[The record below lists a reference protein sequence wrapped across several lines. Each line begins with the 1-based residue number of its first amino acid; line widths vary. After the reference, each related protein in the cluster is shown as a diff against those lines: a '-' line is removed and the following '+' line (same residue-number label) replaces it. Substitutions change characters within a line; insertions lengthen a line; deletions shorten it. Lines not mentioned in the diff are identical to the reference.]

1 MSMRWPC
8 WSIVSN
14 FRSLC
19 VDWRSMPSAKLRRIV
34 PSRSLERF
42 LGRWLVAIPVA
53 LAPAWLSA
61 ELFRLPAEKVCA
73 EVDAFAQEQV
83 ASATAKAL
91 RQDCRQAIEES
102 VNFWLLWLVWA
113 LLIRAS
119 YRYWPL
125 LVAMVVEGE
134 KHDF

>member
-1 MSMRWPC
+1 
-8 WSIVSN
+8 
-14 FRSLC
+14 
-19 VDWRSMPSAKLRRIV
+19 MPSSKPRRIV

-42 LGRWLVAIPVA
+42 VGRWLVAIPVA

-61 ELFRLPAEKVCA
+61 ELFRLPATKVCLA
-73 EVDAFAQEQV
+73 VDAFAQEQV
-83 ASATAKAL
+83 AVATAKAL
-91 RQDCRQAIEES
+91 RLDCRQAIDDS
-102 VNFWLLWLVWA
+102 INFWLLWLTWA

-125 LVAMVVEGE
+125 LVTMVVEGE

>member
-1 MSMRWPC
+1 M
-8 WSIVSN
+8 
-14 FRSLC
+14 
-19 VDWRSMPSAKLRRIV
+19 

-42 LGRWLVAIPVA
+42 VGRWLVAIPVA

-61 ELFRLPAEKVCA
+61 TLFRFPAGQVCA
-73 EVDAFAQEQV
+73 AMNRSLQDQV
-83 ASATAKAL
+83 SVAVAKQL
-91 RQDCRQAIEES
+91 QQDCRQAKDAS
-102 VNFWLLWLVWA
+102 VNFWLLWFIWA
-113 LLIRAS
+113 LLIRSS

>member
-1 MSMRWPC
+1 
-8 WSIVSN
+8 
-14 FRSLC
+14 
-19 VDWRSMPSAKLRRIV
+19 MPSPKPRCIV

-42 LGRWLVAIPVA
+42 VGRWLVAIPVA

-61 ELFRLPAEKVCA
+61 ELFRLPAGRVCA
-73 EVDAFAQEQV
+73 VMNRSLQEQV
-83 ASATAKAL
+83 SGSVVK
-91 RQDCRQAIEES
+91 RVQQDCRQATEES
-102 VNFWLLWLVWA
+102 VNFWLLG
-113 LLIRAS
+113 LIGAFLMRSS